1 MKTFMQ
7 GAEAIAFAAA
17 ESGLEAYF
25 GYPITPSSEIM
36 ENLAAIYEKGKY
48 GNFRVF
54 FQTSSEIE
62 SINMLFGAGAS
73 GHIAMTATS
82 GPGLSLMAEG
92 ISYSFLSQVPF
103 LIIDVNR
110 GGPGLGN
117 VEPEQSDL
125 SFVYWSLGHGG
136 TRVIAMSPFTVS
148 EAMTLVKKGFELAF
162 KYRMPAVMLTD
173 GVIVHMY
180 ENISW
185 KTSEPLRPEVSWSAR
200 GRGNGPRHEINS
212 IYLEPKDLRAV
223 KGDLLKK
230 LEALKKEAAYECY
243 YCDGPLDALYIS
255 YGISARIALDAVR
268 DLRRSGIRAGLFRPI
283 TIYPFAGEALA
294 NVAKMAKKL
303 VTVEMNEGQMA
314 KIIKAETGLEPEGL
328 GYLGGEVPRLE
339 EVMEAWR

>member
-1 MKTFMQ
+1 MQ
-7 GAEAIAFAAA
+7 GAEAIALAAV

-36 ENLAAIYEKGKY
+36 ENLAVIYESGKY
-48 GNFRVF
+48 EWFKVF

-92 ISYSFLSQVPF
+92 ISYAFLSQAPF

-125 SFVYWSLGHGG
+125 SFIYWSLGHGG
-136 TRVIAMSPFTVS
+136 TRVISMSPYSIS
-148 EAMTLVKKGFELAF
+148 EAMALVRKGLELAF

-173 GVIVHMY
+173 GVVVHMY
-180 ENISW
+180 ENVEWGGASPI
-185 KTSEPLRPEVSWSAR
+185 KPEVSWAAR
-200 GRGNGPRHEINS
+200 GKGGGPRHEVNS
-212 IYLEPKDLRAV
+212 IYLEPRELRAV
-223 KGDLLKK
+223 KEQVLSK
-230 LEALKKEAAYECY
+230 LRALRSEAMYECY
-243 YCDGPLDALYIS
+243 YCDGQLDALYIS
-255 YGISARIALDAVR
+255 YGISARVTLDAVR
-268 DLRRSGIRAGLFRPI
+268 RLRGSGSRVGLFRPI
-283 TIYPFAGEALA
+283 TLYPLAGEALKE
-294 NVAKMAKKL
+294 VASRARKL
-303 VTVEMNEGQMA
+303 ITVEMNEGQLA
-314 KIIKAETGLEPEGL
+314 AIIKAETGLEAQPM
-328 GYLGGEVPRLE
+328 GYLGGEVPRLS